1 MFLKSAFEWIT
12 DFCFPRV
19 RGDVPGWCLIAPKG
33 GGFSPRARGCS
44 SGGVGSA
51 RESWVFPA
59 CAGMFLSTVDN
70 RTIVPCF
77 PRVRGDVPPAPIPHR
92 HSRRFSPRARG
103 CSAAR
108 SPRGRNCSVFPAC
121 AGMFRRDGVMLG
133 TFSCFPRVRGDV
145 PYIKIVGP
153 ILIPFS
159 PRARGCSVVGLLAMD
174 ILGVFPA
181 CAGMFRNPSSAR
193 PW

>member
-1 MFLKSAFEWIT
+1 MG
-12 DFCFPRV
+12 FPRV
-19 RGDVPGWCLIAPKG
+19 RGDVPFPLEK
-33 GGFSPRARGCS
+33 
-44 SGGVGSA
+44 GSA
-51 RESWVFPA
+51 ME
-59 CAGMFLSTVDN
+59 T
-70 RTIVPCF
+70 
-77 PRVRGDVPPAPIPHR
+77 
-92 HSRRFSPRARG
+92 FSPRARG

-159 PRARGCSVVGLLAMD
+159 PRARGCSSDYLPLLNSPA
-174 ILGVFPA
+174 VFPA
-181 CAGMFRNPSSAR
+181 CAGMFRRAAQSCNFCQRFPR
-193 PW
+193 VRGDVP

>member
-1 MFLKSAFEWIT
+1 MG
-12 DFCFPRV
+12 FPRV
-19 RGDVPGWCLIAPKG
+19 RGDVPTS
-33 GGFSPRARGCS
+33 GFLTPTR
-44 SGGVGSA
+44 
-51 RESWVFPA
+51 
-59 CAGMFLSTVDN
+59 
-70 RTIVPCF
+70 
-77 PRVRGDVPPAPIPHR
+77 
-92 HSRRFSPRARG
+92 RRFSPRARG

-159 PRARGCSVVGLLAMD
+159 PRARGCSSDYLPLLNSPAVFPACAGMFRRAAQSCNFCQRFPRVRGDVPSNPTQRETHHTFSPRARGCSVVGLLAMD